1 MMNNLSRR
9 MSLSPYALRALLPVL
24 LLIVFQLAFTA
35 YSLWE
40 SGGTAQYYGEDA
52 EGVYHT
58 LAVDVSGRL
67 WRMMLFLMV
76 MEAAALLLIL
86 RFKVEGV
93 LPVLVPVWLLL
104 TLSCVYMAYVAP
116 APLAAKHYA
125 TVLLSF
131 AALLLGIA
139 LAGIVPRLQQ
149 RSKLLRL
156 VFIVTACAVLVLTA
170 YGLFFAPVVNGS
182 RVYIA
187 GVSPAEIYKVAVLS
201 LTALTIVPMQQD
213 KSLGKQLSAVIAL
226 MAGSLIVLRSLG
238 DAILLLAI
246 VAVIV
251 LETKGKKLFILLA
264 GVGAVI
270 GFVGYKIYAALRP
283 DSYLVKRFGDVLI
296 AETDP
301 AANANLRRA
310 LLGMVRAGIFGSGTA
325 PDNVRYISYNYACD
339 TDFVFCG
346 LISLL
351 GIGIGLLVLFAYLTL
366 VHALSTHPTQMDVV
380 SYTFGNL
387 AAVLI
392 LVQAMVHIGA
402 DLNVLPLSGVV
413 LPLLSRSGA
422 ALCTTMLAIGL
433 ALGGRLQCLGW
444 LWAKAAR
451 SLNTLLAGRQHKKE
465 GEEV

>member
-1 MMNNLSRR
+1 MINNLSRR
-9 MSLSPYALRALLPVL
+9 ASLSPYALRALPAAL
-24 LLIVFQLAFTA
+24 LLAFQLAFTA

-40 SGGTAQYYGEDA
+40 SGGIAQYYGADA

-67 WRMMLFLMV
+67 WRMTLFLMV

-116 APLAAKHYA
+116 AALAAKHYA

-156 VFIVTACAVLVLTA
+156 VFIITACAVLALTA

-201 LTALTIVPMQQD
+201 LTALTIVPMQQE
-213 KSLGKQLSAVIAL
+213 KSLGKQLIAVIAL
-226 MAGSLIVLRSLG
+226 MAGSLLILRSLG

-246 VAVIV
+246 VLVIV

-264 GVGAVI
+264 GAGAVI
-270 GFVGYKIYAALRP
+270 GLVGYKIYAAVKP
-283 DSYLVKRFGDVLI
+283 DSYLVKRFSDVLV

-301 AANANLRRA
+301 TANANLRRA
-310 LLGMVRAGIFGSGTA
+310 VLGMLRAGIFGSGVS
-325 PDNVRYISYNYACD
+325 PDNVRYISYNYASD
-339 TDFVFCG
+339 TDFVYSG
-346 LISLL
+346 LIGLF
-351 GIGIGLLVLFAYLTL
+351 GIGIGLLVLFAYFTL
-366 VHALSTHPTQMDVV
+366 VHGLSTHPNQMDVL

-387 AAVLI
+387 AAVLV
-392 LVQAMVHIGA
+392 LVQAMTHVGA
-402 DLNVLPLSGVV
+402 NLNVMPLSGVV

-433 ALGGRLQCLGW
+433 ALGGRIQCLSW

-451 SLNTLLAGRQHKKE
+451 PLNTLLAHKKE
-465 GEEV
+465 KEGADEV

>member
-9 MSLSPYALRALLPVL
+9 MSPLSPYALRALPVAL
-24 LLIVFQLAFTA
+24 LLAFQLAFTA

-40 SGGTAQYYGEDA
+40 SGGIAQYYGADA

-58 LAVDVSGRL
+58 LAVNVSAPL
-67 WRMMLFLMV
+67 WRMTLFLMV

-116 APLAAKHYA
+116 ALAAKHYA

-156 VFIVTACAVLVLTA
+156 VFIITAAVVVLLTA
-170 YGLFFAPVVNGS
+170 YGLFLAPVVNGS

-187 GVSPAEIYKVAVLS
+187 GVSPSEIYKVAVLS
-201 LTALTIVPMQQD
+201 LTALTIVPMQQE
-213 KSLGKQLSAVIAL
+213 KSLGKQLIAVIAL
-226 MAGSLIVLRSLG
+226 MAGSLLILRSLG

-246 VAVIV
+246 VLVIV

-264 GVGAVI
+264 GAGAVI
-270 GFVGYKIYAALRP
+270 GLVGYKIYAAVKP
-283 DSYLVKRFGDVLI
+283 DSYLVKRFSDVLV

-301 AANANLRRA
+301 TANANLRRA
-310 LLGMVRAGIFGSGTA
+310 VLGMLRAGIFGSGVS
-325 PDNVRYISYNYACD
+325 PDNVRYISYNYASD
-339 TDFVFCG
+339 TDFVYSG
-346 LISLL
+346 LIGLF
-351 GIGIGLLVLFAYLTL
+351 GIGIGLLVLFAYFTL
-366 VHALSTHPTQMDVV
+366 VHGLSHPNQMDVV

-387 AAVLI
+387 AAVLV
-392 LVQAMVHIGA
+392 LVQAMTHVGA
-402 DLNVLPLSGVV
+402 NLNVMPLSGVV

-433 ALGGRLQCLGW
+433 ALGGRIQCLSW

-451 SLNTLLAGRQHKKE
+451 PLNTLLAHKKE
-465 GEEV
+465 KEGADEV

>member
-9 MSLSPYALRALLPVL
+9 MSLSPYALQALPVA
-24 LLIVFQLAFTA
+24 LLIVFQLMFTS

-40 SGGTAQYYGEDA
+40 SGGIAQYYGADA

-58 LAVDVSGRL
+58 LAMNVSGRL

-116 APLAAKHYA
+116 ALAAKHYA

-139 LAGIVPRLQQ
+139 LAGIAPRLKE
-149 RSKLLRL
+149 RNKLLRL
-156 VFIVTACAVLVLTA
+156 VFIITAGAVLALTA
-170 YGLFFAPVVNGS
+170 YGLFFAPMVNGS

-201 LTALTIVPMQQD
+201 LTALTIVPMQQE
-213 KSLGKQLSAVIAL
+213 KSLGKQLIAVIAL
-226 MAGSLIVLRSLG
+226 MAGSLLILRSLG

-246 VAVIV
+246 VLVIV

-264 GVGAVI
+264 GAGAVI
-270 GFVGYKIYAALRP
+270 GLVGYKIYAAVKP
-283 DSYLVKRFGDVLI
+283 DSYLVKRFSDVLV

-301 AANANLRRA
+301 SANANLRRA
-310 LLGMVRAGIFGSGTA
+310 VLGMLRAGIFGSGVS
-325 PDNVRYISYNYACD
+325 PDNVRYISYNYASD
-339 TDFVFCG
+339 TDFVYSG
-346 LISLL
+346 LIGLF
-351 GIGIGLLVLFAYLTL
+351 GIGIGLLVLFAYFTL
-366 VHALSTHPTQMDVV
+366 VHSLSHPNQMDVV

-392 LVQAMVHIGA
+392 LVQAIAHIGA
-402 DLNVLPLSGVV
+402 DLNVIPLSGVV

-433 ALGGRLQCLGW
+433 ALGGRLQCLSW

-451 SLNTLLAGRQHKKE
+451 PLNTLLAHKKE
-465 GEEV
+465 KEGADEV

>member
-9 MSLSPYALRALLPVL
+9 FELSPYALRFLPVA

-40 SGGTAQYYGEDA
+40 SGGIAQYYGADA

-58 LAVDVSGRL
+58 LAVNVSSPL
-67 WRMMLFLMV
+67 WGMTLFLMV

-86 RFKVEGV
+86 RFKIEGV

-116 APLAAKHYA
+116 ALAANKHYA

-131 AALLLGIA
+131 AALLLGVA

-156 VFIVTACAVLVLTA
+156 VFIITAAVVVLLTA
-170 YGLFFAPVVNGS
+170 YGLFLAPVVNGS

-264 GVGAVI
+264 GAGTVI
-270 GFVGYKIYAALRP
+270 ALVGYKIYAAVKP
-283 DSYLVKRFGDVLI
+283 DSYLVKRFSDVLI
-296 AETDP
+296 AQTDP
-301 AANANLRRA
+301 SANANLRRA
-310 LLGMVRAGIFGSGTA
+310 VLGMLRAGIFGSGVS
-325 PDNVRYISYNYACD
+325 PDNVRYISYNYASD
-339 TDFVFCG
+339 TDFVYSG
-346 LISLL
+346 LIGLF
-351 GIGIGLLVLFAYLTL
+351 GIGIGLLVLFAFFSL
-366 VHALSTHPTQMDVV
+366 VHALSHPNQMDVV

-392 LVQAMVHIGA
+392 LVQGMTHVGA
-402 DLNVLPLSGVV
+402 NLNLMPLSGVV

-433 ALGGRLQCLGW
+433 ALGGRLQCLNW

-451 SLNTLLAGRQHKKE
+451 PLNTLLAGRTSKE
-465 GEEV
+465 

>member
-9 MSLSPYALRALLPVL
+9 FELSPYALRGLSVA

-40 SGGTAQYYGEDA
+40 SGGIAQYYGADA

-58 LAVDVSGRL
+58 LAVNVSAPL
-67 WRMMLFLMV
+67 WRMTLFLMV

-116 APLAAKHYA
+116 ALAANKHYT

-139 LAGIVPRLQQ
+139 LAGIAPRLKE
-149 RSKLLRL
+149 RNKLLRL
-156 VFIVTACAVLVLTA
+156 VFIVTAGAVLALTA

-201 LTALTIVPMQQD
+201 LTALTIVPMQQE
-213 KSLGKQLSAVIAL
+213 KSLEKHLIVVIAL
-226 MAGSLIVLRSLG
+226 MAGSLLVLRSLG

-246 VAVIV
+246 VLVIV
-251 LETKGKKLFILLA
+251 LETKGKKLFVLLA
-264 GVGAVI
+264 GAGAVI
-270 GFVGYKIYAALRP
+270 GLVGYKIYAAIKP

-296 AETDP
+296 AETDTQ
-301 AANANLRRA
+301 ANANLRRA
-310 LLGMVRAGIFGSGTA
+310 LLGMLRAGIFGSGVS
-325 PDNVRYISYNYACD
+325 PDNVRYISYNFASD
-339 TDFVFCG
+339 TDFVYSG
-346 LISLL
+346 LIGLF
-351 GIGIGLLVLFAYLTL
+351 GIGIGLLVLFAYFTL

-392 LVQAMVHIGA
+392 LVQVISHVGA
-402 DLNVLPLSGVV
+402 NLNVIPLSGVV

-433 ALGGRLQCLGW
+433 ALGGRIQCLSW

>member
-9 MSLSPYALRALLPVL
+9 MSLSPYALQALPVA
-24 LLIVFQLAFTA
+24 LLIVFQLMFTS

-40 SGGTAQYYGEDA
+40 SGGGIAQYYGADA

-58 LAVDVSGRL
+58 LAMNVSGRL

-116 APLAAKHYA
+116 ALAAKHYA

-131 AALLLGIA
+131 AALLLGVA
-139 LAGIVPRLQQ
+139 LACIAPQLKERN
-149 RSKLLRL
+149 KLLRL
-156 VFIVTACAVLVLTA
+156 VFIITAGAVLALTA

-201 LTALTIVPMQQD
+201 LTALTIVPMQQE
-213 KSLGKQLSAVIAL
+213 KSLGKQLIAVIAL
-226 MAGSLIVLRSLG
+226 MAGSLLILRSLG

-246 VAVIV
+246 VLVIV

-264 GVGAVI
+264 GAGAVV
-270 GFVGYKIYAALRP
+270 GLVGYKIYAAVKP
-283 DSYLVKRFGDVLI
+283 DSYLVKRFSDVLV

-301 AANANLRRA
+301 TANANLRRA
-310 LLGMVRAGIFGSGTA
+310 VLGMLRAGIFGSGVSQ
-325 PDNVRYISYNYACD
+325 DNVRYISYNYASD
-339 TDFVFCG
+339 TDFVYSG
-346 LISLL
+346 LIGLF
-351 GIGIGLLVLFAYLTL
+351 GIGIGLLVLFAYFTL
-366 VHALSTHPTQMDVV
+366 VHGLSTHPNQMDVL

-387 AAVLI
+387 AAVLV
-392 LVQAMVHIGA
+392 LVQAMTHVGA
-402 DLNVLPLSGVV
+402 NLNVMPLSGVV

-433 ALGGRLQCLGW
+433 ALGGRIQCLSW

-451 SLNTLLAGRQHKKE
+451 PLNTLLAHKKE
-465 GEEV
+465 KEGADEV